1 MNTLQK
7 FGLLIFI
14 LATLSFAPVKIK
26 NPKVTIDELK
36 KHVSYLASDKL
47 KGRLTGSEG
56 DSLSAE
62 YIRKELKASGLVP
75 LYSNG
80 FQRFRVT
87 DKIILGP
94 ANEMTVNGAKLKVEA
109 DFAPF
114 SFSENNA
121 FKGEVVFAGYGF
133 SINEDS
139 LKWNDYDGIDV
150 KGKIVMVLR
159 ADPEVDKTMS
169 QFIRYSRDRDKVLQA
184 KDLGASA
191 VLLVSGKIFDSE
203 DKFEGLAKGE
213 QSV

>member
-1 MNTLQK
+1 M
-7 FGLLIFI
+7 
-14 LATLSFAPVKIK
+14 
-26 NPKVTIDELK
+26 
-36 KHVSYLASDKL
+36 

-87 DKIILGP
+87 DKIILGA
-94 ANEMTVNGAKLKVEA
+94 ANELTVNGLKLNVGA

-114 SFSENNA
+114 SFSQNNS

-150 KGKIVMVLR
+150 KGKVVMVFR

-169 QFIRYSRDRDKVLQA
+169 PFIRYSRDRDKVLQA

-203 DKFEGLAKGE
+203 DKFEALVKGE
-213 QSV
+213 QSVGIPAIRITRKIANQ